1 VLLVLVAMSPPP
13 PYTIGW
19 VHNLKD
25 APGTSD
31 ASKVIGLAAAF
42 STIAV
47 LFTILRL
54 SVRYKAVGG
63 WGLDDAA
70 IAASAVGLRAKGSR
84 ISHADRK
91 ISFSALCTV
100 P

>member
-1 VLLVLVAMSPPP
+1 MLLVPVAMSPPP
-13 PYTIGW
+13 PHTIGW
-19 VHNLKD
+19 VHNLED

-54 SVRYKAVGG
+54 SVRYKTVGR

-70 IAASAVGLRAKGSR
+70 IAASTVSLRASCKKLQ
-84 ISHADRK
+84 DVT
-91 ISFSALCTV
+91 C
-100 P
+100 